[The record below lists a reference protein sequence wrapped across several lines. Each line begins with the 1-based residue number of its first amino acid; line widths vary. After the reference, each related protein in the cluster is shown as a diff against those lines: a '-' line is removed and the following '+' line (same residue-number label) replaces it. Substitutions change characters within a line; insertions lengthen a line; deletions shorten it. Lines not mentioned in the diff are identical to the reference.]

1 MRACALQTRGK
12 PDLYNSPKPPDLEAF
27 LVSLRSQLHAF
38 FGSLQSLIQSASIR
52 ELSRCLPRWRIHR
65 QLIPKCHRSGMPRPQ
80 GSTTLLADRR
90 REGRQKHVPAAGRGR
105 FDAMWSSMA
114 LPAPIAGWTTSN
126 ALFKIRNAESTS
138 SIASCTASTYFIL
151 VARTISFSA
160 NRYVWIELNCA
171 SAVTYP
177 SLASEELTRIS
188 ASFTGSSGTNPTTL
202 RLHHLR
208 KSIPRSEMLPNLS
221 EMTVSDS
228 RPMLISLSAVS
239 LSLNHRCLPHVCRKT
254 LSVIMSS
261 TCLI

>member
-1 MRACALQTRGK
+1 
-12 PDLYNSPKPPDLEAF
+12 
-27 LVSLRSQLHAF
+27 
-38 FGSLQSLIQSASIR
+38 
-52 ELSRCLPRWRIHR
+52 
-65 QLIPKCHRSGMPRPQ
+65 
-80 GSTTLLADRR
+80 
-90 REGRQKHVPAAGRGR
+90 
-105 FDAMWSSMA
+105 MA
-114 LPAPIAGWTTSN
+114 LLAPIAGWTTSN
-126 ALFKIRNAESTS
+126 ALFRIQNAESTS
-138 SIASCTASTYFIL
+138 IATRTTSTCFLLI
-151 VARTISFSA
+151 ARMISLSA
-160 NRYVWIELNCA
+160 NRSVWIELNCA
-171 SAVTYP
+171 SAVTYA

-254 LSVIMSS
+254 PSVIMSS